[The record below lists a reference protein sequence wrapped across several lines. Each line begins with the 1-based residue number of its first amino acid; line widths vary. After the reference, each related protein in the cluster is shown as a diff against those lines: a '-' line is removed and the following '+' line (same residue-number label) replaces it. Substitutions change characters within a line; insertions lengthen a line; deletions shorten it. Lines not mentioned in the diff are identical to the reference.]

1 MAEVQPSSPA
11 PFEASGDI
19 SGKTCSICQTVII
32 SGEQVVACP
41 FCALPFHH
49 ECWKENRG
57 CSAYGCEGA
66 PKTTKAAATVD
77 PVSNAW
83 GDEKPCPSCGKSIKA
98 QALKCRF
105 CGASFETRDLVSKDD
120 YSRREYDGAEYTA
133 VRNKLIALFVLSAT
147 GCLSPFTL
155 IIASVLIVRKNLMD
169 IDYNRLSSTM
179 KAIVF
184 SAAAV
189 SALLMFILVLTLVF
203 D

>member
-1 MAEVQPSSPA
+1 MCINITEHNVAHLDLIETLRYLYVVLVGCRSGRPQSNFQLVDAVRRGIRDQQDRYRLHQSEARPDNEHEGCRGLGQGRAAQGIAELGS
-11 PFEASGDI
+11 
-19 SGKTCSICQTVII
+19 
-32 SGEQVVACP
+32 
-41 FCALPFHH
+41 
-49 ECWKENRG
+49 
-57 CSAYGCEGA
+57 
-66 PKTTKAAATVD
+66 
-77 PVSNAW
+77 
-83 GDEKPCPSCGKSIKA
+83 
-98 QALKCRF
+98 
-105 CGASFETRDLVSKDD
+105 
-120 YSRREYDGAEYTA
+120 REYDGAEYTA